1 MRCLHAL
8 QVLDVEKD
16 VSAEGV
22 GSFDI
27 IFATNVLHAT
37 RNMSNTLLNCKV
49 CSVDHLLSY
58 FCRAVRMHECGLPD
72 AERRRIRPCSYAL
85 QLQIQVC
92 VTRPRTRCIRLIP
105 RASRAAARSLPA
117 WSFGIGCVT
126 LQSRC

>member
-1 MRCLHAL
+1 MQQCIILTCSALHSSKPIREAPYALKSSHIRMRCLHAL

-49 CSVDHLLSY
+49 CSVDHLLSC
-58 FCRAVRMHECGLPD
+58 FCRAVRMHECGLPY
-72 AERRRIRPCSYAL
+72 AELRRSRPCSCAL
-85 QLQIQVC
+85 QLQI
-92 VTRPRTRCIRLIP
+92 R
-105 RASRAAARSLPA
+105 
-117 WSFGIGCVT
+117 
-126 LQSRC
+126 